1 VAMTDEEQI
10 AYAMRMSM
18 ADSQAD
24 AAQGE
29 SMEVDDKD
37 ADYNEVINDPVRPL
51 EPARRGS
58 TKSEAVRNAASI
70 GTEV

>member
-1 VAMTDEEQI
+1 
-10 AYAMRMSM
+10 MSM

-37 ADYNEVINDPVRPL
+37 ADYSEVMNDPVRPL

-58 TKSEAVRNAASI
+58 TE
-70 GTEV
+70 

>member
-1 VAMTDEEQI
+1 MTEEEQI
-10 AYAMRMSM
+10 AYAIRMSM

-37 ADYNEVINDPVRPL
+37 ADYRVHPQNDRFQNVRFQNVQFL
-51 EPARRGS
+51 NLIYLQ
-58 TKSEAVRNAASI
+58 KV
-70 GTEV
+70 